1 VSPPTTDLHHVCRLP
16 AFGLDVHVVSAADPR
31 VPAGREIEVAVMTAL
46 GDPEAEVREEF
57 RSYDA
62 HSMYFLALP
71 TGVQDAGALA
81 GMGRMIPWSPERPN
95 KTLSD
100 LATMPPGR
108 DRGGDEAGLTA
119 AFALESGCRDP
130 TRLWDFATL
139 APRAAYVTASPD
151 PTRAASRVA
160 KAIMGASAEQVVGA
174 WGRGELTHVT
184 AFNEHRAHAY
194 FTRLGYPFRRMLGL
208 PPVLYDSF
216 GSGVGMTAQPA
227 WLAVEELVDAI
238 EAAGPDEYLAGVR
251 ADLRARGVLDADP
264 ARRRRFA
271 RDGAP
276 VAPGG

>member
-1 VSPPTTDLHHVCRLP
+1 MSSPTSVLQHVCRLP
-16 AFGLDVHVVSAADPR
+16 ELGLDVHVVSAADPR
-31 VPAGREIEVAVMTAL
+31 VAAAREIEVAVMTAL

-57 RSYDA
+57 RHYDG

-71 TGVQDAGALA
+71 SGEEDAGALA
-81 GMGRMIPWSPERPN
+81 GMGRMIPWSAPRPN
-95 KTLSD
+95 KTLTD
-100 LATMPPGR
+100 LAVLPQGR
-108 DRGGDEAGLTA
+108 DRADDEAGLTD
-119 AFALESGCRDP
+119 AFQLESGCRDL

-139 APRAAYVTASPD
+139 APHAAYVAASED

-184 AFNEHRAHAY
+184 AFNEYRAHAY

-238 EAAGPDEYLAGVR
+238 EAAAPEDYFAGVR
-251 ADLRARGVLDADP
+251 ADLRERGVLESGP

-271 RDGAP
+271 REAP
-276 VAPGG
+276 DRVAP